1 MTPGRPPGGA
11 AVAGRLAL
19 VLAVAVL
26 VAASCSGDEATPAE
40 PADGTTAPTAEAD
53 PTAPPEPRPATATGT
68 APDPGPDTGNDDPT
82 ATGQDPVGE
91 STDAG
96 PADED
101 DPDAQPPPAGL
112 SPDMADRLSLLLG
125 ELARLAGEWDPAA
138 RASLAVVAPDGALY
152 GFGENRQH
160 ISASAV
166 KPIWTAAAIDLAG
179 LAAVAPLAP
188 AALVQSD
195 NFAAGEI
202 IDLIGIDAVNTW
214 SAEAAGTTGTHLAA
228 WYFGI
233 DRVAQSVIDGGTRA
247 NLTTVGD
254 LALFYAGLRRGD
266 LLDSDGFASLA
277 EWLRATD
284 RGSTPAGS
292 VRGAL
297 LARLPGEAA
306 TAAIHKAGWLP
317 PYCCRAEVRLVLDAG
332 VIPLPDGSWF
342 AIAAVSD
349 RGDYYNLSV
358 RWVSLASCRIYVL
371 LADDPSHTCDRPGD
385 GVGRPDLWAP
395 PPEPEPE
402 PVEDGEV
409 PLNPEDS
416 EMLPLD
422 EEPAPDGETPPDSET
437 APDSEPAPDSETSP
451 DSETPPDEQP
461 AEPAPSGSQGD
472 TPPTDG
478 DEPPPG
484 DEQVPEREQ
493 PTPTSTEAE
502 PATGGEAGG

>member
-1 MTPGRPPGGA
+1 MVRRCAPAGA

-26 VAASCSGDEATPAE
+26 VAASCSGEAATPAE
-40 PADGTTAPTAEAD
+40 PAEGTTTPAAGTD
-53 PTAPPEPRPATATGT
+53 PAAPPEPRPATATGT
-68 APDPGPDTGNDDPT
+68 AGDPEPDTGSDDPAAT
-82 ATGQDPVGE
+82 AEEPAGE
-91 STDAG
+91 SPDAD
-96 PADED
+96 PADGD
-101 DPDAQPPPAGL
+101 DSDAPPPPAGL
-112 SPDMADRLSLLLG
+112 SPEVADRLSLLLD
-125 ELARLAGEWDPAA
+125 ELAGLAREWDPAA
-138 RASLAVVAPDGALY
+138 RASLAVVAPDGTLY
-152 GFGENRQH
+152 GFGENRRH

-188 AALVQSD
+188 AALEQSD

-202 IDLIGIDAVNTW
+202 IDLIGIDTVNTW

-233 DRVAQSVIDGGTRA
+233 DRVAQSVIDGGSRA

-254 LALFYAGLRRGD
+254 LALFYAGLRRGE
-266 LLDSDGFASLA
+266 LLDSDGFAALA

-284 RGSTPAGS
+284 RGSTPAGT

-297 LARLPGEAA
+297 LARLPGEVA

-317 PYCCRAEVRLVLDAG
+317 PYCCRAEVRLMLDAG
-332 VIPLPDGSWF
+332 VIPLPGDSWF

-402 PVEDGEV
+402 SEDA
-409 PLNPEDS
+409 PDDPADPESLTDAL
-416 EMLPLD
+416 EIEDP
-422 EEPAPDGETPPDSET
+422 EPADDEVSPNITEADPSEVKPTTEPETEPE
-437 APDSEPAPDSETSP
+437 SEPTTEPESEANTEP
-451 DSETPPDEQP
+451 ESEPET
-461 AEPAPSGSQGD
+461 EPNTEPESE
-472 TPPTDG
+472 PTT
-478 DEPPPG
+478 EP
-484 DEQVPEREQ
+484 ESEANTEPESE
-493 PTPTSTEAE
+493 PTSDEVE
-502 PATGGEAGG
+502 G

>member
-1 MTPGRPPGGA
+1 MVRRRAPAGA

-26 VAASCSGDEATPAE
+26 VAASCSGDGATPAE
-40 PADGTTAPTAEAD
+40 PTDGTTTPAAGIDPSAPRETQ
-53 PTAPPEPRPATATGT
+53 PATGT
-68 APDPGPDTGNDDPT
+68 APNPGPEVGSDDPA
-82 ATGQDPVGE
+82 ATGQEPAGE
-91 STDAG
+91 APDAG
-96 PADED
+96 PADEG
-101 DPDAQPPPAGL
+101 DPDAPPPLAGL
-112 SPDMADRLSLLLG
+112 SPDMADRLSLLLD
-125 ELARLAGEWDPAA
+125 ELAQLAGEWDPAA
-138 RASLAVVAPDGALY
+138 RTSLAVVSPDGTLY
-152 GFGENRQH
+152 GFGENRRH

-284 RGSTPAGS
+284 RGSTPAGT

-297 LARLPGEAA
+297 LARLPGEVA

-317 PYCCRAEVRLVLDAG
+317 PYCCRAEVRLMLDAG
-332 VIPLPDGSWF
+332 VIPLPGDSWF

-358 RWVSLASCRIYVL
+358 SWVSLASCRIYVL

-385 GVGRPDLWAP
+385 GVPRPDLWTP

-402 PVEDGEV
+402 
-409 PLNPEDS
+409 S
-416 EMLPLD
+416 EA
-422 EEPAPDGETPPDSET
+422 APDDPGAAESLTNALEIEDPEPVDDELPPKITEADPSEVEPT
-437 APDSEPAPDSETSP
+437 TEPESEPPT
-451 DSETPPDEQP
+451 
-461 AEPAPSGSQGD
+461 EPEVE
-472 TPPTDG
+472 PTT
-478 DEPPPG
+478 E
-484 DEQVPEREQ
+484 PERE
-493 PTPTSTEAE
+493 PTGKPGSEATGEPESEATGEPESEPTSEPESEATSDE
-502 PATGGEAGG
+502 VEG

>member
-1 MTPGRPPGGA
+1 MVRRCAPGGA

-19 VLAVAVL
+19 VLAAAVL
-26 VAASCSGDEATPAE
+26 TAASCSGDEATPAE
-40 PADGTTAPTAEAD
+40 PTDGATTPIAEAD
-53 PTAPPEPRPATATGT
+53 PTAPPEPPEPRPAAATGA
-68 APDPGPDTGNDDPT
+68 APDPGPDTGDDDP
-82 ATGQDPVGE
+82 AAAGQEPAGEPTGAGAADGDD
-91 STDAG
+91 SDA
-96 PADED
+96 A
-101 DPDAQPPPAGL
+101 PPPAGL
-112 SPDMADRLSLLLG
+112 SPEVADRLTLLLD

-202 IDLIGIDAVNTW
+202 IDLIGIDAVNAW
-214 SAEAAGTTGTHLAA
+214 SAEAAGATGTHLAA
-228 WYFGI
+228 WHFGT
-233 DRVAQSVIDGGTRA
+233 DRVAQSVIDGGSRA

-277 EWLRATD
+277 AWLRATD
-284 RGSTPAGS
+284 RGSTPAGT

-317 PYCCRAEVRLVLDAG
+317 PYCCRAEVRLMLDAG

-349 RGDYYNLSV
+349 RGDFYNLSV
-358 RWVSLASCRIYVL
+358 RWVSLASCRVYVL

-385 GVGRPDLWAP
+385 GVPRPDLWAP

-402 PVEDGEV
+402 SVAGID
-409 PLNPEDS
+409 PEA
-416 EMLPLD
+416 
-422 EEPAPDGETPPDSET
+422 APDDPGAAESPADALEIEDPVPADDELPPEITEADPPE
-437 APDSEPAPDSETSP
+437 SEPTGDPESEPNTEPTGEPESEPD
-451 DSETPPDEQP
+451 
-461 AEPAPSGSQGD
+461 AEPNTEPEVEPESE
-472 TPPTDG
+472 PTG
-478 DEPPPG
+478 E
-484 DEQVPEREQ
+484 
-493 PTPTSTEAE
+493 
-502 PATGGEAGG
+502 GGEG